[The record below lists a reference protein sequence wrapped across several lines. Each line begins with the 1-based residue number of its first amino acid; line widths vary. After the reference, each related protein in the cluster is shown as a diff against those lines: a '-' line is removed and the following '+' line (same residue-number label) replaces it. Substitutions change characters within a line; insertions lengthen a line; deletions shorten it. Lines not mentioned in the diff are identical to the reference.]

1 MLGVVATEGS
11 PQMSGRRGGVIRW
24 GSVSG
29 RAHRQWRC
37 GVPSEAIG
45 GLRAWARSR
54 LGEQEEQLRLLER
67 AVVRLQEL
75 EHERTV
81 LLGEVSVAV
90 GRLDELGV
98 GVDQL
103 GGFLGGDLSW
113 LRVQGKLTRSTRASQ
128 TSGRAGS

>member
-1 MLGVVATEGS
+1 M
-11 PQMSGRRGGVIRW
+11 
-24 GSVSG
+24 
-29 RAHRQWRC
+29 
-37 GVPSEAIG
+37 PSEAIG

-67 AVVRLQEL
+67 AAVRLQEL
-75 EHERTV
+75 DHERTV

-98 GVDQL
+98 SVDQI

-113 LRVQGKLTRSTRASQ
+113 LRVQPKPARSTRASH
-128 TSGRAGS
+128 TSGEAGS

>member
-1 MLGVVATEGS
+1 M
-11 PQMSGRRGGVIRW
+11 
-24 GSVSG
+24 
-29 RAHRQWRC
+29 
-37 GVPSEAIG
+37 PSEAIG

-67 AVVRLQEL
+67 AAVRLQEL

-81 LLGEVSVAV
+81 LLGEVGVAV

-98 GVDQL
+98 SVDQI

-113 LRVQGKLTRSTRASQ
+113 LRVQAKTARSTRASQ
-128 TSGRAGS
+128 TSGEAAS